1 MPIGSG
7 PPRRRPVAA
16 LAGLVVVLALSSCAG
31 QFTDEEVRAA
41 NGISAP
47 AAAPGTTLIDTDPGA
62 KPQMVGKAAPV
73 AATGRTTPV
82 APTAADT
89 PAATRAPA
97 AGKSTATTAP
107 KKKTGT
113 QPAVAQSAPA
123 APATGGTPGQTGPI
137 VIGSVGNYSGPAGAA
152 QAGIPRGVQT
162 WAAAVNATGGLF
174 GRKVQVIV
182 VDDGGD
188 PARYASAVRDLV
200 ENRGAIAF
208 VGNGA
213 SLSMKGGI
221 SYLDGKGVPVIG
233 TDCSVPQWFDN
244 PGFFPQCPAFETQV
258 VNVIRAG
265 VEVSGKKR
273 FGYLTCREANA
284 CTSQLPLLS
293 ADNVKSVGADL
304 VYSATISLTQV
315 DFTAECRNAQEAKV
329 DLFYVAAD
337 PNTLARVAR
346 SCSRQGYNP
355 QYTQL
360 SITTSEDTATVPG
373 LGNLIVA
380 NTAFPFQGATSPAI
394 DQYTKDFATYVGAPP
409 GPAEGLGWAA
419 AKLFEKIAQNA
430 ATADHSLTSA
440 TVMKAAR
447 AVKGENLGGL
457 TTKLDFTKGRAQP
470 ADCYFVVQI
479 KNGAWSAPKG
489 PAAQCVSTP
498 AAAATA
504 AGTSQVTVR
513 QPTGDLVIAP
523 STPGRVSRRRRWA
536 PHGHPRSAGS
546 A

>member
-1 MPIGSG
+1 M
-7 PPRRRPVAA
+7 RRPLA
-16 LAGLVVVLALSSCAG
+16 LTAGLTAVLMLSACAG
-31 QFTDEEVRAA
+31 QYTDDEVRAA
-41 NGISAP
+41 NGIST
-47 AAAPGTTLIDTDPGA
+47 AAQHPVSNGTLIDTGA
-62 KPQMVGKAAPV
+62 DDS
-73 AATGRTTPV
+73 
-82 APTAADT
+82 APTAAQPT
-89 PAATRAPA
+89 GNAPA
-97 AGKSTATTAP
+97 AD
-107 KKKTGT
+107 
-113 QPAVAQSAPA
+113 PAAPA
-123 APATGGTPGQTGPI
+123 APAATTAAQVPAAGKPVAAKPSKPVAAKPAGSSANVAASTPGQTGPI

-162 WAAAVNATGGLF
+162 WAAATNATGGLF

-221 SYLDGKGVPVIG
+221 SYLNGKGVPVIG

-244 PGFFPQCPAFETQV
+244 PGFFPQCPGFETQV

-265 VEVSGKKR
+265 VEVSGKKN

-293 ADNVKSVGADL
+293 ADNVRSVGANL

-360 SITTSEDTATVPG
+360 SITTTQDTPGVPG
-373 LGNLIVA
+373 LDNLIVA

-394 DQYTKDFATYVGAPP
+394 DEYTKDFAAYVGGKP

-419 AKLFEKIAQNA
+419 AKLFQKVAMNA
-430 ATADHSLTSA
+430 ALADHQLTSA
-440 TVMKAAR
+440 TLMKAAHK
-447 AVKGENLGGL
+447 VSGETLGGL
-457 TTKLDFTKGRAQP
+457 TTALDFTKGKANP
-470 ADCYFVVQI
+470 ANCYFVVQI
-479 KNGAWSAPKG
+479 KGGAWTAPKG
-489 PAAQCVSTP
+489 PAAQCVKTAGSSAP
-498 AAAATA
+498 AAGVTH
-504 AGTSQVTVR
+504 SQQDVAIR
-513 QPTGDLVIAP
+513 P
-523 STPGRVSRRRRWA
+523 
-536 PHGHPRSAGS
+536 
-546 A
+546 

>member
-1 MPIGSG
+1 M
-7 PPRRRPVAA
+7 RRPVALIA
-16 LAGLVVVLALSSCAG
+16 GLAGVLALSACAG
-31 QFTDEEVRAA
+31 QFTDDEVRAA
-41 NGISAP
+41 NGITRTQP
-47 AAAPGTTLIDTDPGA
+47 VAAPGTTAIDTGA
-62 KPQMVGKAAPV
+62 PADQPV
-73 AATGRTTPV
+73 AAADPV
-82 APTAADT
+82 APVVPGAPAITQAPGVGKPTAAK
-89 PAATRAPA
+89 PGKKATD
-97 AGKSTATTAP
+97 S
-107 KKKTGT
+107 
-113 QPAVAQSAPA
+113 A
-123 APATGGTPGQTGPI
+123 APAGKPATTTTVSTPGQTGPI
-137 VIGSVGNYSGPAGAA
+137 VLGSVGNYSGPAGAA

-162 WAAAVNATGGLF
+162 WAAATNATGGLF
-174 GRKVQVIV
+174 GRKLQVIV

-221 SYLDGKGVPVIG
+221 SYLNSKGVPVIG

-284 CTSQLPLLS
+284 CTSQLPLLT
-293 ADNVKSVGADL
+293 ADNVRSVGADL

-346 SCSRQGYNP
+346 SCSRQGYTP

-360 SITTSEDTATVPG
+360 SITTSVDTATVPG
-373 LGNLIVA
+373 LGNLIVS

-394 DQYTKDFATYVGAPP
+394 DEYTKDFATYVGARP
-409 GPAEGLGWAA
+409 GAAEGLGWAA
-419 AKLFEKIAQNA
+419 AKLFQKIATNA
-430 ATADHSLTSA
+430 ALAEHQLSA
-440 TVMKAAR
+440 ATLMKAAR
-447 AVKGENLGGL
+447 QINGENLGGL
-457 TTKLDFTKGRAQP
+457 TTKLDFTKGSANP
-470 ADCYFVVQI
+470 ANCYFVVQI
-479 KNGAWSAPKG
+479 KNAAWSAPKG
-489 PAAQCVSTP
+489 PAAQCVKTGAAAP
-498 AAAATA
+498 AAGVTA
-504 AGTSQVTVR
+504 PQH
-513 QPTGDLVIAP
+513 DLAIGL
-523 STPGRVSRRRRWA
+523 STPGRVSRRRRSA
-536 PHGHPRSAGS
+536 PPGRPRT
-546 A
+546 